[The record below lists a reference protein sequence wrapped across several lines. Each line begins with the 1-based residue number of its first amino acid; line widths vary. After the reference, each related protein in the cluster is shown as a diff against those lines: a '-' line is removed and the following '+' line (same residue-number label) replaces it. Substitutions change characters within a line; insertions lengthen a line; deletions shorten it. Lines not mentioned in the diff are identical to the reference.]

1 MKRFIYKTTFF
12 VIPFIPMFFISLVF
26 YSGAESPDLLRLGY
40 IPNIHKGYRDN
51 FQLNEKEKFD
61 KLSNH
66 KKKKYKILTIGDSF
80 SEQSGFGYKNML
92 ANDFSVLHV
101 DRFISNNQIQTLI
114 DFTNGDFFETYNI
127 EYIILQNV
135 ERHIIKNIK
144 NIRLNDR
151 IMLNEI
157 DSIIF
162 NHKTEKVENSY
173 NLFSKTTIRF
183 PLYDLPKFFFKKNY
197 LSNELVN
204 NVELNSNSLFS
215 NKSNKLLFFNE
226 DLKSTEQNNLKEN
239 VNRLNIILNRIA
251 LKLRKRNIKLIVL
264 PSPDKYDLYYD
275 YISEKK
281 DFKRPIFFD
290 LMKVVKKDYVYI
302 DAKEN
307 LASKIKHTKD
317 LYFYD
322 DTHWSP
328 IASKIIT
335 DKIKSEMEKSDKS
348 TNAQQAFDK
357 KADSVVK

>member
-1 MKRFIYKTTFF
+1 M
-12 VIPFIPMFFISLVF
+12 
-26 YSGAESPDLLRLGY
+26 
-40 IPNIHKGYRDN
+40 
-51 FQLNEKEKFD
+51 
-61 KLSNH
+61 
-66 KKKKYKILTIGDSF
+66 
-80 SEQSGFGYKNML
+80 
-92 ANDFSVLHV
+92 
-101 DRFISNNQIQTLI
+101 
-114 DFTNGDFFETYNI
+114 
-127 EYIILQNV
+127 
-135 ERHIIKNIK
+135 
-144 NIRLNDR
+144 
-151 IMLNEI
+151 
-157 DSIIF
+157 
-162 NHKTEKVENSY
+162 
-173 NLFSKTTIRF
+173 
-183 PLYDLPKFFFKKNY
+183 
-197 LSNELVN
+197 
-204 NVELNSNSLFS
+204 FS